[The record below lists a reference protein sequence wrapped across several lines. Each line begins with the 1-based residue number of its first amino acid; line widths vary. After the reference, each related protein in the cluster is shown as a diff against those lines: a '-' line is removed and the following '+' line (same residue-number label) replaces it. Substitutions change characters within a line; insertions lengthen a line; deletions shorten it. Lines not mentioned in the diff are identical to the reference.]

1 MGNRIATQEGQMSP
15 YEIIQTVLEAY
26 IAGILTAE
34 YFWGRSDT
42 DMKSEARRKRKFRE
56 KYHFERLTIGEHQ

>member
-1 MGNRIATQEGQMSP
+1 MTL
-15 YEIIQTVLEAY
+15 YEIITTLTELY

-42 DMKSEARRKRKFRE
+42 DMKNEAKRKRKFRE
-56 KYHFERLTIGEHQ
+56 KHNFDSLTSGEGK